1 MEGGTIDVF
10 KKIKLPRFSGGGRLR
25 QRGQVILLYALL
37 IPMLFF
43 FVGMTFDLS
52 WYYINV
58 SRMQNAA
65 DAAAVAGAQ
74 TLTSENGSLYY
85 CMGKTFVNGYNG
97 KTVRESYQDTSFGD
111 RTAKTYVGKNMAL
124 KDSEWNRN
132 SIVDFWTRN
141 ELQFNSLLLSE
152 VSDTGILYYHV
163 MLEEEV
169 PHMFLQGLSER
180 FPMNAKVSSVVMI
193 NQYMKGYDFYNQMK
207 SLGDKQA
214 YPSLDTVN
222 NIIEHNKTVKNEDDK
237 KEINMGKAHLIKV
250 ETDES
255 KIPIIET
262 FKLSDD
268 FDTQKIFNNLFAGSK
283 INDTKSSKVIHRI
296 IDIDMVYPVRDYKFY
311 SDYRVLEKIREYN
324 SSYDD
329 MSNSELATALA
340 KEDSADPL
348 FIRIESETDFA
359 RQVIINVN
367 VSNMNESTDRPI
379 VLFYEG
385 ATNGDSYPVIVN
397 LNEDF
402 RGVVFA
408 PNSPVVINGND
419 HEFKGFVIADSYV
432 ELMTE
437 DDYWTDE
444 NFVDRYF
451 DSDNV
456 EYFKTGYGV
465 FVDYSG
471 EVQYKKGSIDPK
483 KFNLVAEFDS
493 FGLVKFETYKPE
505 KTKIFFTRKEAEEI
519 NRPTEPA

>member
-97 KTVRESYQDTSFGD
+97 KAVRESYQDTSFGD
-111 RTAKTYVGKNMAL
+111 RDAKVYVRKNMSTSNF
-124 KDSEWNRN
+124 DWNN
-132 SIVDFWTRN
+132 NTITDLWTKN
-141 ELQFNSLLLSE
+141 ELQFESLLLSE

-222 NIIEHNKTVKNEDDK
+222 NIIEYNKTVKNEEDK
-237 KEINMGKAHLIKV
+237 KEINMTKAHPIKV
-250 ETDES
+250 ETDKS
-255 KIPIIET
+255 NTET
-262 FKLSDD
+262 FKLSND
-268 FDTQKIFNNLFAGSK
+268 FDTQKIFNNLFVGSK
-283 INDTKSSKVIHRI
+283 INDTKSSKIIHRI
-296 IDIDMVYPVRDYKFY
+296 INIDTVYPVRDYKFY
-311 SDYRVLEKIREYN
+311 SDYDVLERIRKEN
-324 SSYDD
+324 PEYDD
-329 MSNSELATALA
+329 MSDSELITALA
-340 KEDSADPL
+340 KDSPDPL
-348 FIRIESETDFA
+348 FIRIESETDSA

-367 VSNMNESTDRPI
+367 VSNMSESTDRPI

-385 ATNGDSYPVIVN
+385 PVYDKSLPVIVN
-397 LNEDF
+397 LNADF

-419 HEFKGFVIADSYV
+419 NEFKGFVIAESYV

-456 EYFKTGYGV
+456 EYFKKGYGV
-465 FVDYSG
+465 FVDDFG
-471 EVQYKKGSIDPK
+471 EVQYKKGSIVPTTK
-483 KFNLVAEFDS
+483 TYNLFSVTFDS
-493 FGLVKFETYKPE
+493 FELVKFETYKPE
-505 KTKIFFTRKEAEEI
+505 KTKVFFTRKETEEI

>member
-97 KTVRESYQDTSFGD
+97 KAVRESYQDTSFGD
-111 RTAKTYVGKNMAL
+111 RDAKVYVRKNMSTSNF
-124 KDSEWNRN
+124 DWNN
-132 SIVDFWTRN
+132 NTITDLWTKN

-214 YPSLDTVN
+214 PLSLEATQKAFEDKVKPSDKIKPEERKILVAA
-222 NIIEHNKTVKNEDDK
+222 EDDS
-237 KEINMGKAHLIKV
+237 ENNLRV
-250 ETDES
+250 
-255 KIPIIET
+255 ET
-262 FKLSDD
+262 FKFSTANDYN
-268 FDTQKIFNNLFAGSK
+268 THKIFNNLFAGSK

-296 IDIDMVYPVRDYKFY
+296 INIDTVYPVRDYKFY
-311 SDYRVLEKIREYN
+311 SDYDVLEKIREYN

-329 MSNSELATALA
+329 MSDSELTTALA
-340 KEDSADPL
+340 KDSNDPL
-348 FIRIESETDFA
+348 FIRIESETDSA
-359 RQVIINVN
+359 RQVIIYVK

-385 ATNGDSYPVIVN
+385 PVYDKSLPVIVN
-397 LNEDF
+397 LNADF
-402 RGVVFA
+402 RGVLFA

-465 FVDYSG
+465 FVDDFG

-505 KTKIFFTRKEAEEI
+505 NTKIFFTRKEAEEI